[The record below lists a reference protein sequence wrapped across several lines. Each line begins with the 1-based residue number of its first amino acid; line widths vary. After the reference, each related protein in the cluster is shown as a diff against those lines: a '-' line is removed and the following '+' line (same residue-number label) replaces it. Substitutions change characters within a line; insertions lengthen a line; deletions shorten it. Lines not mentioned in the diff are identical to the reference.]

1 MAPTEP
7 IARLTVQLRM
17 HPAIAS
23 CLALLVVGSS
33 AHAQTAGAKALAQ
46 RGAPAQGSKAAAAPR
61 PVVTDTG
68 LTLGSFVASR
78 LDGKRLP
85 VADLA
90 TDSLGTQFLIE
101 FAELVLTLRP
111 NGEFRA
117 SLRYRQTLA
126 TKGQR
131 TSSEPMQRMTV
142 FGTWFREGQSIRFV
156 PDPARGGQGLRIL
169 AGTCTAK
176 TITVPFDYQ
185 NGRLVRRSTA
195 LLAYDPNLF

>member
-1 MAPTEP
+1 MH
-7 IARLTVQLRM
+7 IAAAIVLLTAV
-17 HPAIAS
+17 AAS
-23 CLALLVVGSS
+23 AD
-33 AHAQTAGAKALAQ
+33 AQ
-46 RGAPAQGSKAAAAPR
+46 RGRASAP
-61 PVVTDTG
+61 DTG

-131 TSSEPMQRMTV
+131 TSNEPMQRMTV
-142 FGTWFREGQSIRFV
+142 FGTWFREGQSLRFV
-156 PDPARGGQGLRIL
+156 PDPTRGGQGLRIL

-176 TITVPFDYQ
+176 TISVPFDYQ

-195 LLAYDPNLF
+195 LLIYDPQLF